1 MRIRYSVGLVLAA
14 LTLFS
19 CDDTTDTIGQSLIE
33 NGDAVE
39 IATDSFVVT
48 TRSVLADSVLSR
60 NVTGYLG
67 KIRDPETGAYVTGDF
82 MTQFHVVEGYDT
94 FMKRD
99 SIASSWN
106 GDISADSCELIF
118 FYSSFYGDSL
128 ASMNARVYEMSEPM
142 QEGKNYYTNF
152 NPIDEGLVRKNGFV
166 ADKVYSIA
174 NLTLS
179 SSDRNNSNF
188 VPYFSVPLNDPYTD
202 KDGVKYNNF
211 GTYLMRKY
219 YQHPEYF
226 KNSVAF
232 AKHVLPGV
240 FIKHENGL
248 GSMAYIN
255 SVRLLTYYKYHQ
267 NDSTGEVYA
276 AFDGTEE
283 VLQTSTITN
292 DAGTLN
298 RLASDNSCTYLKTP
312 AGIFTEVTFPV
323 DEILSGTHANDSISS
338 ARLVLQRINSE
349 STSQYALKTPTELLI
364 LPKDSLYSFFEN
376 EEINNNRSSF
386 LASYNSSDNTY
397 TFNNISGLIR
407 QMKLSKGRSVNWNKA
422 VVVPVSTTTTTVNST
437 SYISSVV
444 HDMSLTST
452 RLVGGPATSR
462 PVTLT
467 VIYSK
472 FK

>member
-1 MRIRYSVGLVLAA
+1 MRIRYFAGMALAA

-33 NGDAVE
+33 NGDAIE
-39 IATDSFVVT
+39 IATDSFIVS
-48 TRSVLADSVLSR
+48 TRSVIADSVLSR

-67 KIRDPETGAYVTGDF
+67 KIRDLETGAYVTGDF

-99 SIASSWN
+99 SIMSKWN

-118 FYSSFYGDSL
+118 QYSSFYGDSL
-128 ASMNARVYEMSEPM
+128 ASMNARVYEMDKPM
-142 QEGKNYYTNF
+142 TEGLNYYTNF
-152 NPIDEGLVRKNGFV
+152 NPMTEGFIRKNGFV
-166 ADKVYSIA
+166 ADKAYSIV
-174 NLTLS
+174 NLSLPT
-179 SSDRNNSNF
+179 SDRYASGYI
-188 VPYFSVPLNDPYTD
+188 PYFSVPLNDPYTD
-202 KDGVKYNNF
+202 KNGVTYNNF
-211 GTYLMRKY
+211 GTYLMRQY
-219 YQHPEYF
+219 YEHPEYF

-232 AKHVLPGV
+232 ANHVLPGV
-240 FIKHENGL
+240 FIKYESGL
-248 GSMAYIN
+248 GSMAYIS

-298 RLASDNSCTYLKTP
+298 RLVSDNSCTYLKTP

-323 DEILSGTHANDSISS
+323 NEILSGNHTNDSISS

-349 STSQYALKTPTELLI
+349 STSQYALEPPTQLLL
-364 LPKDSLYSFFEN
+364 LPKDSLYTFFEN
-376 EEINNNRSSF
+376 EEINDNRSSY
-386 LASYNSSDNTY
+386 LASYSSTDNTY

-407 QMKLSKGRSVNWNKA
+407 LMKRNEGKSADWNKA
-422 VVVPVSTTTTTVNST
+422 IVVPVSTTTTTVNST

-452 RLVGGPATSR
+452 RLVGGSETTR
-462 PVTLT
+462 PVRLT